1 MIKIKCPYN
10 LKTAKKKEINFI
22 SFVDLD
28 GVLTNWL
35 DATAKLC
42 KIDVNDKEIRD
53 ELKKGTFIDDLGI
66 VSEDELWQRIESEET
81 DFWARLEEFPWTQ
94 KLVEELEKISEVY
107 FLTSPG
113 SCVPAPSG
121 KMEWIKNHFGEEY
134 ITKLIICKD
143 KYICASDKRILVDDS
158 KKKIDKFREYGGHV
172 FLWPNCYVLL
182 DEEKD
187 WKEAID
193 ELKEEIKKYKN

>member
-10 LKTAKKKEINFI
+10 LKIAKKKENSFI
-22 SFVDLD
+22 SFVDFD

-35 DATAKLC
+35 DAAAKLC
-42 KIDVNDKEIRD
+42 NIDVKDIEIRE
-53 ELKKGTFIDDLGI
+53 ELKKGTFLDDLDI
-66 VSEDELWQRIESEET
+66 ISEKDMWEKIDAEGT
-81 DFWARLEEFPWTQ
+81 KFWENLEEFPWTQ
-94 KLVEELEKISEVY
+94 KLIKELEKISEVY

-113 SCVPAPSG
+113 SCISAPSG
-121 KMEWIKNHFGEEY
+121 KMEWLKNHFGEKY

-143 KYICASDKRILVDDS
+143 KYICASNDRILVDDS
-158 KKKIDKFREYGGHV
+158 KKKIDKFRENGGHT
-172 FLWPNCYVLL
+172 FTWPNCYVLL

-187 WKEAID
+187 WKEVID